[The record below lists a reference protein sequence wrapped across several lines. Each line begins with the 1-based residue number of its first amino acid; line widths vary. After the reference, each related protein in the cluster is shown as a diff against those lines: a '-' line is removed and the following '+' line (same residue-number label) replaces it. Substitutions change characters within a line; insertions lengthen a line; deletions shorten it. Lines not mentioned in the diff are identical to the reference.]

1 MALAETATKLTNL
14 FNPQVIADLLDIKLI
29 DALKF
34 APLAQ
39 VDYTLVGNA
48 GSKVK
53 LPYYSY
59 IGDAVTV
66 NEGADIP
73 IKQLTQTTK
82 EVTIAKV
89 GNGIQITDEAVLSG
103 YGDPIGEAV
112 TQLATSI
119 ASKVDNDLLG
129 ALAAITTAGGGL
141 EYTSATNTTLTAEDI
156 ANALTLFGEDI
167 DGDKVI
173 LVDAT
178 TYANL
183 RKSTTWMP
191 ASDISADTYL
201 KGVVGQVQGTQVV
214 VTNRIKGANA
224 GKAFIVK
231 PGALALFLK
240 RDTLVET
247 DRDIINKSTVITA
260 DKHYASYLLNSGKA
274 IKLNPH
280 TA

>member
-1 MALAETATKLTNL
+1 MALAETATKLANL
-14 FNPQVIADLLDIKLI
+14 FNPEVIADLLDVKLI

-48 GSKVK
+48 GNKVK

-66 NEGADIP
+66 TEGADIP

-112 TQLATSI
+112 AQLATSI
-119 ASKVDNDLLG
+119 ASKMDNDLL
-129 ALAAITTAGGGL
+129 ASLAAITTAGGGL
-141 EYTSATNTTLTAEDI
+141 EYTSASNTTLTAEDI

-178 TYANL
+178 TYASL

-260 DKHYASYLLNSGKA
+260 DKHYASYLLNAGKA